1 MTINAYLTFA
11 GECRA
16 AFEFYRSVFGG
27 DFLFMQTF
35 GDGPAEMQAPEEAK
49 DLIMHVTLPVG
60 GGVLMGSDTI
70 EQFSPLPV
78 QGTNFSL
85 SLGPDSKQQ
94 ADELFAKL
102 SDGGRVT
109 MPMQDQFWGAYFG
122 TCTDRFGIGWMINCH
137 TGQG

>member
-1 MTINAYLTFA
+1 MTINTYLTFA

-16 AFEFYRSVFGG
+16 AFEFYRTVFGG

-35 GDGPAEMQAPEEAK
+35 ADGPADMQVPEETK

-78 QGTNFSL
+78 TGTNFAL
-85 SLGPDSKQQ
+85 SLGPDSKEQ
-94 ADELFAKL
+94 ADDLFARL
-102 SDGGRVT
+102 SEGGRVT

-122 TCTDRFGIGWMINCH
+122 TCTDRFGIGWMINVE
-137 TGQG
+137 TGAG

>member
-1 MTINAYLTFA
+1 MTINTYLTFA

-16 AFEFYRSVFGG
+16 AFEFYRTVFGG

-35 GDGPAEMQAPEEAK
+35 ADGPADMQVPEEAK

-78 QGTNFSL
+78 TGTNFAL
-85 SLGPDSKQQ
+85 SLGPDSKEQ
-94 ADELFAKL
+94 ADDLFARL
-102 SDGGRVT
+102 SEGGRVT

-122 TCTDRFGIGWMINCH
+122 TCTDRFGIGWMINVE
-137 TGQG
+137 TGAG

>member
-1 MTINAYLTFA
+1 MTINAYLTF
-11 GECRA
+11 GGDCRA

-27 DFLFMQTF
+27 EFLSIQTF
-35 GDGPAEMQAPEEAK
+35 ADGPADMGAPEEAN

-60 GGVLMGSDTI
+60 SGVLMGSDTI
-70 EQFSPLPV
+70 EQFSPAPV
-78 QGTNFSL
+78 TGTNFSL
-85 SLGPDSKQQ
+85 SLGPDSREQ
-94 ADELFAKL
+94 ADDLFAKL

-109 MPMQDQFWGAYFG
+109 MPMQDQFWGSYFG